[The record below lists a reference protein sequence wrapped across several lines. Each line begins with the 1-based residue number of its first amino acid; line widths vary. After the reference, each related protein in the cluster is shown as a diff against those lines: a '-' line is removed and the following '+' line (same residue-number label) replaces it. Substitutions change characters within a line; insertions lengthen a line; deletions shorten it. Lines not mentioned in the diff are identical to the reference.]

1 MLTPAAIREIYKLQ
15 HEADSILNQR
25 TVTRADGKRVDGLL
39 AKIASIRASG
49 MSGTEVRQHL
59 ANELGREMG
68 RAPVEF
74 DSLTPEQR
82 AHQSIFRGFLTGK
95 GDPELGEEL
104 RATSFAAGS
113 QSLIFSAGSAGG
125 VLVPQQFAAQVAE
138 AQAAVDPLLD
148 EEIVTVIKEENFGL
162 KPLQIPGWD
171 LSSIAAQ
178 KISETN
184 QQNPQVIPSLNAPLL
199 NHFTYRVTL
208 AGSFEFENDSRAY
221 DTAEKALA
229 RAIGVAIARGAGAD
243 LVNGDGSTGPQGIL
257 TGAVDS
263 GVTTAAAGLLS
274 LDDFV
279 NIFFSVNK
287 VYREAPKAAW
297 LVADATLKKIRNA
310 KDSSNRPLIDL
321 DEDNP
326 KICGKPVYV
335 CPSLPSAAGS
345 KGIIFGDL
353 SFYYVHASAPYI
365 KRRIQYPGL
374 VEFGKVAWTGLQQID
389 AVVDDPSGGA
399 NSPIKYATLHV

>member
-1 MLTPAAIREIYKLQ
+1 
-15 HEADSILNQR
+15 
-25 TVTRADGKRVDGLL
+25 
-39 AKIASIRASG
+39 
-49 MSGTEVRQHL
+49 
-59 ANELGREMG
+59 
-68 RAPVEF
+68 
-74 DSLTPEQR
+74 
-82 AHQSIFRGFLTGK
+82 
-95 GDPELGEEL
+95 
-104 RATSFAAGS
+104 
-113 QSLIFSAGSAGG
+113 
-125 VLVPQQFAAQVAE
+125 
-138 AQAAVDPLLD
+138 
-148 EEIVTVIKEENFGL
+148 
-162 KPLQIPGWD
+162 
-171 LSSIAAQ
+171 
-178 KISETN
+178 
-184 QQNPQVIPSLNAPLL
+184 
-199 NHFTYRVTL
+199 
-208 AGSFEFENDSRAY
+208 
-221 DTAEKALA
+221 
-229 RAIGVAIARGAGAD
+229 VAIARGAGAD